1 MIKLY
6 FGLPGSGKTTLLC
19 KHALNA
25 SRGNVYQNI
34 YSNTYQTV
42 PGVTYIPNNLIGK
55 VDLSNCLLLI
65 DEATLFADNRNY
77 KNFSDVLTQFFML
90 HRHYKCDI
98 NLYTQQWDGVD
109 KKIRVV
115 TDRVYYVHK
124 GFLLGRWLTR
134 AYRIPYGIL
143 IPSAKDTGS
152 NKYGEI
158 VQGYVKP
165 PFYIRIFGERCWRRK
180 YYEYFDSFE
189 CPPLPEYAREP
200 NPGRKIKLTKAEKR
214 AIRKKVWKDMR
225 NSLSRRIKFKRPSR
239 DTHGA

>member
-19 KHALNA
+19 AHAYKA
-25 SRGNVYQNI
+25 SRGNIYQHI
-34 YSNTYQTV
+34 YSNIPQSV
-42 PGVTYIPNNLIGK
+42 PGVTYVPNSLIGR

-77 KNFSDVLTQFFML
+77 KHFSDSLTQFFML

-124 GFLLGRWLTR
+124 GIILGKWLTR

-143 IPSAKDTGS
+143 IPSARDTGS

-165 PFYIRIFGERCWRRK
+165 PFYVRFFGERCWRKK
-180 YYEYFDSFE
+180 YYRYFDSFD
-189 CPPLPEYAREP
+189 CPPLPTYDGRP
-200 NPGRKIKLTKAEKR
+200 NPGRKIKLTRTE
-214 AIRKKVWKDMR
+214 KKVIHRKALEELWQTLTKK
-225 NSLSRRIKFKRPSR
+225 NK
-239 DTHGA
+239 